1 MSLRQRF
8 PTAMVLL
15 AVLFVVTQYA
25 PPIVILLALQ
35 VPILAALL
43 EFYGLAAKAGHRP
56 KAAVGIVLTA
66 LFAVSVFVPAFPLSM
81 AFFAGIL
88 FTAAF
93 YVIAVNRTELLA
105 SFPASIALTLMGPVY
120 IAFTLD
126 HLYLL
131 RMERGPFPV
140 YLLCGAIFLG
150 DSGAMLFGSLWGRHK
165 MTPVASPRKT
175 WEGSAGGLLFGALGA
190 LIIKLLLLPGLG
202 WGRAVLVG
210 VLAHAVAQVSDPL
223 ESLFKRAAGVKDS
236 SHRLPGHGG
245 VLDRVDSLLLASP
258 FFYYFIGSIWK

>member
-8 PTAMVLL
+8 PTAMILL
-15 AVLFVVTQYA
+15 AILFVIVQFA

-35 VPILAALL
+35 VLILGALL
-43 EFYGLAAKAGHRP
+43 EFYGLASKAGHKP
-56 KAAVGIVLTA
+56 KAAVGIVFMA
-66 LFAVSVFVPAFPLSM
+66 LFAISVYEPVFPLSM
-81 AFFAGIL
+81 AIYAGLL

-93 YVIAVNRTELLA
+93 YVVAVDRAELLA
-105 SFPASIALTLMGPVY
+105 SFPASIALTLMGPFY

-140 YLLCGAIFLG
+140 YLLCGAIFMG

-165 MTPVASPRKT
+165 MTPVASPNKT
-175 WEGSAGGLLFGALGA
+175 WEGSVGGLLFAALGA
-190 LIIKLLLLPGLG
+190 LIVKLLLFPDLG
-202 WGRAVLVG
+202 FGRAVLAG

-223 ESLFKRAAGVKDS
+223 ESLFKRAAGVKDAS
-236 SHRLPGHGG
+236 RILPGHGG
-245 VLDRVDSLLLASP
+245 VLDRIDSLLLASP
-258 FFYYFIGSIWK
+258 FFYYFIGLIWK